1 MSGQRIPVVRAD
13 GYLWQYEDDPT
24 GQQLALGPSGH
35 VHELGPW
42 LRTLLARGVFLDV
55 GAHVGHWS
63 VRLAGQASKVI
74 AVEPNPETA
83 RILRTN
89 VAMNNLSN
97 VVVYEVAAWDCD
109 TMLRLEPPDGLPIG
123 GGTRVLDDGKGTV
136 KAVRLDALLAAEP
149 AVDLVKLDVEG
160 ADLHALEGMRGLL
173 AKHRPAMLVECHDM
187 YGYYDFGDMEALI
200 SDLGYSYNF
209 VLHRGYFVA
218 QPG

>member
-1 MSGQRIPVVRAD
+1 MTGVPVVRAD
-13 GYLWQYEDDPT
+13 GYVWQYEDDPD
-24 GQQLALGPSGH
+24 GQQMALGPSAH
-35 VHELGPW
+35 EHELGPW
-42 LRTLLARGVFLDV
+42 LRTLLGRGVFLDV

-63 VRLAGQASKVI
+63 VRLAGQARKVI
-74 AVEPNPETA
+74 AVEPNPGTA

-89 VAMNNLSN
+89 IAMNKLSN

-109 TMLRLEPPDGLPIG
+109 TMLRLAPPEGLPIG

-136 KAVRLDALLAAEP
+136 KGVRLDALLAAEP

-173 AKHRPAMLVECHDM
+173 ARHRPAMLIECHDM
-187 YGYYDFGDMEALI
+187 YGYYDFADMEALI